1 MMQDNIDISELYNE
15 GAISGETYLYCVE
28 NNINTIADLAN
39 CSWDEASDL
48 VVSELETLLRSSEED
63 IKADVTS
70 QDSVV
75 VSEICSEEENSV
87 DHIIPYIQ
95 SQYDNASE
103 DLKYELDLLVKNHGS
118 LYELTKYLLTVK
130 SSDGLRLCED
140 IFASN
145 KVCDIVYDLQTLGR
159 GCSLI
164 DQLFLT
170 CTDVRSTNVLKARY
184 EYFGNKLDFINWI
197 LSCNRGDIMRLP
209 NVGRKSL
216 DIIWDAIEPL
226 REIAKQTRKP
236 LIETSNKIEQP
247 VVVTSEEIASFIL
260 LLDSKRNQLSVRAN
274 NVLSSILAD
283 CSYEEVLIKF
293 KTSPFVFASAKNCGR
308 KTNYELCKF
317 RDEILTL
324 IKTTHPQD
332 VEYQVKFDKYKSL
345 LSLPKEDIHDLI
357 NLIDTSHVFPLF
369 YVIQKYIDNLQH
381 RDHTILYGML
391 DLYNNQELRHREE
404 LGKEFKLTGERVR
417 QLRGK
422 ILTRLQDFILVAGK
436 AENIDHYSPD
446 LSNEINLKEGT
457 NFQDNFIYWVIS
469 LLNKDWVLIGDI
481 EDVFFNPHGHQIN
494 FNIVPSHLWEA
505 YNFTAFIKSFNELYY
520 EKRTVSEELDLS
532 SYCLKFFRGSIQ
544 IALLDDVVY
553 ACKKVIYRLYDCT
566 SSGNIIIL
574 ESNAY
579 RGLCEISEEILREC
593 GSPMTADEMYAVLLE
608 KYPNQRCKGAS
619 SLVGSIH
626 NNPNILPMGRS
637 RTYSLKEWNLGTKRG
652 GTIRE
657 FAEECILMQ
666 PDRIASLDE
675 IGNYVRQFRE
685 TSSNSSIQANLMLE
699 ASGKFALFTKEDQK
713 YIGFSGR
720 EYDSCYIP
728 AEESMVIVRSFETST
743 RLLIQFIEENGRYP
757 FMSGDD
763 VEESE
768 KRLGRFLR
776 NVRYRCKNGVGTAED
791 HEFIKY
797 LESAYPYQ
805 EIPRHEYKW
814 REFHSSICETLREYG
829 RDGLTP
835 TEQQWCYKYLRML
848 RQGQLEDWQVP
859 LMIKLQSLYA

>member
-1 MMQDNIDISELYNE
+1 MQDNINISELYNE

-28 NNINTIADLAN
+28 NNINTVADLGN
-39 CSWDEASDL
+39 RSWGEASGL
-48 VVSELETLLRSSEED
+48 VVSELEVLSRSSEENL
-63 IKADVTS
+63 KADIPS
-70 QDSVV
+70 PDSIV
-75 VSEICSEEENSV
+75 VSESCSEEENSV
-87 DHIIPYIQ
+87 EQIVPYIQ
-95 SQYDNASE
+95 NHYDNASD
-103 DLKYELDLLVKNHGS
+103 DLKDELDLLVQYHGGM
-118 LYELTKYLLTVK
+118 YALTKYLLTVK
-130 SSDGLRLCED
+130 SSEGLRLCED
-140 IFASN
+140 RFVSN

-159 GCSLI
+159 GYSLY

-170 CTDVRSTNVLKARY
+170 CTDVRSKNVLNARY

-197 LSCNRGDIMRLP
+197 LKCNRGDIMRLP

-226 REIAKQTRKP
+226 RETAKQYRKP
-236 LIETSNKIEQP
+236 LIESRDNIERQ
-247 VVVTSEEIASFIL
+247 VAVTYEEVTSFKLIL
-260 LLDSKRNQLSVRAN
+260 ESKRHILSVRAN
-274 NVLSSILAD
+274 NVLSSILSEY
-283 CSYEEVLIKF
+283 SYEEMLIKF
-293 KTSPFVFASAKNCGR
+293 MTSPFIFASVRNCGR
-308 KTNYELCKF
+308 KTNSELCAFK
-317 RDEILTL
+317 DEILTL
-324 IKTTHPQD
+324 IKTTQPQD
-332 VEYQVKFDKYKSL
+332 LEFQVKYDKYKSF
-345 LSLPKEDIHDLI
+345 LSLPDEDICDLI
-357 NLIDTSHVFPLF
+357 NQVNANHVFPLF
-369 YVIQKYIDNLQH
+369 YVIQKYIDNLPH

-391 DLYNNQELRHREE
+391 DIYNNQELRHREE
-404 LGKEFKLTGERVR
+404 IGSELKLTGERVR
-417 QLRGK
+417 QLRSK
-422 ILTRLQDFILVAGK
+422 ILTQLKDFILVVGK
-436 AENIDHYSPD
+436 EESIERYRPD
-446 LSNEINLKEGT
+446 LLNDINLKEGT

-469 LLNKDWVLIGDI
+469 LLNKNWMLIGDI
-481 EDVFFNPHGHQIN
+481 EAVFFNPHGHQIN
-494 FNIVPSHLWEA
+494 FNIVPSCLGNIYDFES
-505 YNFTAFIKSFNELYY
+505 FIEKFSELYY
-520 EKRTVSEELDLS
+520 AKRTVSEELDLNS
-532 SYCLKFFRGSIQ
+532 FCLKFFKGTIQ
-544 IALLDDVVY
+544 IALFEDIVY
-553 ACKKVIYRLYDCT
+553 ECKKIIRRLHECT
-566 SSGNIIIL
+566 SRGEIVVL

-579 RGLCEISEEILREC
+579 RGLSEIVEEILREQ

-608 KYPNQRCKGAS
+608 KYPNQRCKGAN

-757 FMSGDD
+757 FMTGDD

-814 REFHSSICETLREYG
+814 RESHSSICETLREYG

-848 RQGQLEDWQVP
+848 RQGQLEGWQVP